1 FFYKIWSD
9 VYKKKPSKL
18 HDVVRSAFTKKSS
31 DIQSY
36 VPLIHGLMINID
48 IKNFTFQF
56 IDEQE
61 SDKIKTVHWNVP
73 DKHEIFNEN
82 LKEVSDESF
91 LPVTVNLL
99 EVEINTS
106 GDLFPKGVVIQPD
119 FLIDATSIAECFKEN
134 GSHAILYI
142 LNKLRPPG
150 VKTPILLGNI
160 SNYLLD
166 RLFLDTD
173 VSLQTLTADIFQ
185 KFGLSLSVLSDVQMK
200 EAWSA
205 IQTHFSHIRSAVTND
220 FPGLGII
227 KEKSYL
233 EPSFYSDVFGIQGRL
248 DLWMDDVEHEEMSIV
263 ELKSGSVFR
272 PNIYGI
278 NASHFIQTQ
287 IYEMLLRSAFAQ
299 R

>member
-1 FFYKIWSD
+1 
-9 VYKKKPSKL
+9 
-18 HDVVRSAFTKKSS
+18 
-31 DIQSY
+31 
-36 VPLIHGLMINID
+36 
-48 IKNFTFQF
+48 
-56 IDEQE
+56 
-61 SDKIKTVHWNVP
+61 
-73 DKHEIFNEN
+73 
-82 LKEVSDESF
+82 
-91 LPVTVNLL
+91 
-99 EVEINTS
+99 
-106 GDLFPKGVVIQPD
+106 
-119 FLIDATSIAECFKEN
+119 
-134 GSHAILYI
+134 
-142 LNKLRPPG
+142 
-150 VKTPILLGNI
+150 
-160 SNYLLD
+160 
-166 RLFLDTD
+166 
-173 VSLQTLTADIFQ
+173 LTADIFQ

-299 R
+299 RTKYIKNYILYSKEGQKSLRYAPFIKIQQWEILRIRNSIVLQEEKIKKLSEKPQFVHELAENEFGFLTGFNAKSLLSFQQCFKQLSGLEQKYFQHYLSFIAREYSLAKIGVHGVENSRGHAALWLESLQEKRERNAILTSLRLTDNQSEKN